1 MPRPSSPRLLLLLP
15 TTTYRTAAFVEAA
28 RRLGVALTVASDE
41 PSTFESSQ
49 PAGLLTL
56 DFAHLD
62 RAVEQAAVFARE
74 HPIAGVVGVDDD
86 TAVLAAVIVERLSAA
101 GELKGNPVTAA
112 LAARDAKTV
121 LVGVSVGAGP
131 ALLAA
136 ADPRVRDRVSVVL
149 SLGGGARRAGA
160 GVRAACPRGGPR
172 RARPQGPLPLRP
184 QAAAAVGLSRRD
196 ARR

>member
-112 LAARDAKTV
+112 LAARDKHRQRV
-121 LVGVSVGAGP
+121 
-131 ALLAA
+131 LLAEHGE
-136 ADPRVRDRVSVVL
+136 PCGVL
-149 SLGGGARRAGA
+149 LERMQLECRR
-160 GVRAACPRGGPR
+160 RHSSCMRSR
-172 RARPQGPLPLRP
+172 RTPQGSPTGSATP
-184 QAAAAVGLSRRD
+184 ASSSR
-196 ARR
+196 